1 MPWLYV
7 ALGGAA
13 GSLLRY
19 GAGQALGPAR
29 PGAFPWHTFAVN
41 VAGSLLL
48 GIVVALVPRDD
59 PHHLRALLA
68 VGFCGGLTTFST
80 FGYET
85 VGLLQSRAY
94 AMAAA
99 YAGGS
104 FLLALLGVVLG
115 LWAGARLAQ

>member
-1 MPWLYV
+1 MPWLLV
-7 ALGGAA
+7 AVGGAA

-19 GAGQALGPAR
+19 AVGQALGPAR

-48 GIVVALVPRDD
+48 GLVVALVPRDD

-85 VGLLQSRAY
+85 VSLLQSRAWGI
-94 AMAAA
+94 ALA

-104 FLLALLGVVLG
+104 FLVALLAVAIG
-115 LWAGARLAQ
+115 LSAGARLAH

>member
-19 GAGQALGPAR
+19 AAGLALGPAR
-29 PGAFPWHTFAVN
+29 PGAFPWHTFGVN

-48 GIVVALVPRDD
+48 GLVAALVPRDD

-68 VGFCGGLTTFST
+68 AGFCGGLTTFST

-85 VGLLQSRAY
+85 VGLLQARAW
-94 AMAAA
+94 AVALA

-104 FLLALLGVVLG
+104 FVIALVAVAAG
-115 LWAGARLAQ
+115 LSLGARLAQ

>member
-1 MPWLYV
+1 VPWLYV
-7 ALGGAA
+7 AVGGAA
-13 GSLLRY
+13 GAVARY
-19 GAGQALGPAR
+19 AAGQALGPAR

-48 GIVVALVPRDD
+48 GLIMALVPADD
-59 PHHLRALLA
+59 PRHLRPLLA

-85 VGLLQSRAY
+85 VALLQARAY
-94 AMAAA
+94 GTALL

-104 FLLALLGVVLG
+104 LLVALAAVVIGMHL
-115 LWAGARLAQ
+115 GARPR

>member
-1 MPWLYV
+1 MAWLYV
-7 ALGGAA
+7 ALGGAT

-19 GAGQALGPAR
+19 AAGQALGPAR

-48 GIVVALVPRDD
+48 GVIVALVPRDD
-59 PHHLRALLA
+59 HHHLRALLA

-85 VGLLQSRAY
+85 VSLPQSRAY
-94 AMAAA
+94 GVALA

-104 FLLALLGVVLG
+104 FLIALLAVAIGM
-115 LWAGARLAQ
+115 WTGARLAH

>member
-1 MPWLYV
+1 VPWLFV
-7 ALGGAA
+7 AVGGAA

-19 GAGQALGPAR
+19 AAGQALGPAR
-29 PGAFPWHTFAVN
+29 AGAFPWHTFAVN
-41 VAGSLLL
+41 VAGSLVL

-85 VGLLQSRAY
+85 VSLLQDRAY
-94 AMAAA
+94 GIALA

-104 FLLALLGVVLG
+104 FVVALAAVTLG
-115 LWAGARLAQ
+115 LWTGAHLTE

>member
-7 ALGGAA
+7 AAGGAA

-19 GAGQALGPAR
+19 AAGQALGPPR
-29 PGAFPWHTFAVN
+29 PGTFPWHTFWVN

-48 GIVVALVPRDD
+48 GLVLALVSRDD

-80 FGYET
+80 FSWET
-85 VGLLQSRAY
+85 VALVQARAY
-94 AMAAA
+94 GLAAA
-99 YAGGS
+99 YVGAS
-104 FLLALLGVVLG
+104 LLVGMLAVVFG

>member
-1 MPWLYV
+1 VPWLYV
-7 ALGGAA
+7 AVGGAA

-19 GAGQALGPAR
+19 AAGQALSPPRLGT
-29 PGAFPWHTFAVN
+29 FPWHTFWVN

-48 GIVVALVPRDD
+48 GLVLALVARDD

-80 FGYET
+80 FSWET
-85 VGLLQSRAY
+85 VSLIETRAY
-94 AMAAA
+94 GLAAA
-99 YAGGS
+99 YVAFS
-104 FLLALLGVVLG
+104 LLVGVLAVVLG